1 MKKSFIHV
9 LHVNEKQNE
18 YTSGEKRGSSQVLDE
33 KMQAILTGKN
43 GRDLEKITQDMLVRK
58 ICQTCCLEKTVLLRS
73 RNII

>member
-18 YTSGEKRGSSQVLDE
+18 CTSGEKRGSSQVLDE
-33 KMQAILTGKN
+33 KMRTILTGKN

-58 ICQTCCLEKTVLLRS
+58 ICQTCCLEKTVLLRP